1 MATTTYV
8 ALLPGINV
16 GGHKR
21 ITMADLAACFREAG
35 CDHVKTYV
43 QSGNVV
49 FTSAMARRTLV
60 GKLEAAITAGTGH
73 EIRVLLR
80 TGPELARVV
89 QENPF
94 ADRDDEAKTVHAVFL
109 DRTGAE
115 ALGSFDAT
123 RFAPEEVAPG
133 RNELYLHLPAG
144 MGRAKLPVA
153 LFRAT
158 AKAGVVTTAR
168 NWRSV
173 TKLLD
178 LAREIDA
185 AR

>member
-16 GGHKR
+16 GGHRR
-21 ITMADLAACFREAG
+21 ITMPDLAACFAEAG
-35 CDHVKTYV
+35 CDHIKTYV

-49 FTSAMARRTLV
+49 FTSGTARRALADR
-60 GKLEAAITAGTGH
+60 LEAAIAAGTGH

-80 TGPELARVV
+80 TEPELARVV
-89 QENPF
+89 DENPF
-94 ADRDDEAKTVHAVFL
+94 AGGDDDAKTVHAVFL
-109 DRTGAE
+109 DRPAAK
-115 ALGSFDAT
+115 ALGAFDPAS
-123 RFAPEEVAPG
+123 FAPEALAAG
-133 RNELYLHLPAG
+133 RDEIYLHLPAG

-178 LAREIDA
+178 LAREIEA